1 LKRLPDRGLC
11 GGPSDGGDD
20 LAAYENLMAGMMPG
34 WEAHN
39 CRVTQQAM
47 MRFGMVPGND
57 SRTVFRTLLGPLLCC
72 CAFAEEAAASD
83 RSGANRG
90 RSDDAPKD
98 CKWQPSSRSVA
109 LRAGARRIPLTSNT
123 GV

>member
-1 LKRLPDRGLC
+1 MKRLPDRGLC

-20 LAAYENLMAGMMPG
+20 LAAYEKLAAGMTPDRQ
-34 WEAHN
+34 AHN
-39 CRVTQQAM
+39 CRVTQRAM
-47 MRFGMVPGND
+47 KRFGMVPGND

-83 RSGANRG
+83 RSRANRG

-123 GV
+123 EV